1 MLHAAMIG
9 IKMLATPNIGKVMR
23 KEINSLRYLV
33 AVHRSPLRVAAELPV
48 SRGTDRSA
56 TSAVVACCTAF
67 LQGQKLLGTESLVMN
82 LAGRFNQ
89 VLQVGASQEVPQ
101 VDKFTVVLVLD
112 VDDTPAV
119 LTTAD
124 LLAVDHN
131 VLLATDN
138 GKRDDVLYTRSLDT

>member
-1 MLHAAMIG
+1 M
-9 IKMLATPNIGKVMR
+9 
-23 KEINSLRYLV
+23 
-33 AVHRSPLRVAAELPV
+33 
-48 SRGTDRSA
+48 
-56 TSAVVACCTAF
+56 
-67 LQGQKLLGTESLVMN
+67 
-82 LAGRFNQ
+82 
-89 VLQVGASQEVPQ
+89 GASQEVPQ

-119 LTTAD
+119 LTTTD

>member
-82 LAGRFNQ
+82 LAGRFN
-89 VLQVGASQEVPQ
+89 
-101 VDKFTVVLVLD
+101 
-112 VDDTPAV
+112 
-119 LTTAD
+119 
-124 LLAVDHN
+124 
-131 VLLATDN
+131 
-138 GKRDDVLYTRSLDT
+138 